1 MDLRDRLKKLDPEFK
16 PTTIKATSAQISDGV
31 VKSVRKFE
39 FAVLD
44 TQMGPIF
51 ADNHRMIYPDHYR
64 GSETSSEK
72 GDERE

>member
-16 PTTIKATSAQISDGV
+16 PTTIKAISAQISDGV

-51 ADNHRMIYPDHYR
+51 AENHRMLYPDHYR

-72 GDERE
+72 GDER

>member
-16 PTTIKATSAQISDGV
+16 PTTIKATSAQGSNEV
-31 VKSVRKFE
+31 VKSVCKGE
-39 FAVLD
+39 FMRLD
-44 TQMGPIF
+44 TQMRPIF
-51 ADNHRMIYPDHYR
+51 AENHRMLYPEHLR

>member
-16 PTTIKATSAQISDGV
+16 PTTIKATSAQISDEV
-31 VKSVRKFE
+31 VKRVRKFE

-44 TQMGPIF
+44 TQMEPIF
-51 ADNHRMIYPDHYR
+51 AENHRMIYPDHYR

>member
-1 MDLRDRLKKLDPEFK
+1 MDLRERLKTYGHE
-16 PTTIKATSAQISDGV
+16 PTTIKATSAQISDEV
-31 VKSVRKFE
+31 VKSVPKSE

-51 ADNHRMIYPDHYR
+51 AENHRMIYPDHYR